1 MADINEQIC
10 KAVDII
16 VSKKLESIN
25 FDSTIIA
32 TIVDNSEAE
41 QYKYICSNG
50 SSQFVAYAKETNYKI
65 NESVYVTIPNND
77 YDQQKIIIGKYV
89 AKDAK
94 PYIFKQPFE
103 TIIDI
108 SGNLIQTNDII
119 ANSLLANNIS
129 NIEYCE
135 NLNRNEILERLSEKT
150 DNQIN
155 KNQINEELNI
165 DVLKLLLQFIEDGE
179 LKNQNFKD
187 IFNSE
192 QSAEEQ
198 ENIIEQLLNRDNILE
213 QLYKKTDITKD
224 YLLEYENGSYIVA
237 MWDSSMW
244 MSKDLHPLKDP
255 KKWMYIP

>member
-16 VSKKLESIN
+16 VSKKLENIN

-32 TIVDNSEAE
+32 TIVDNSEAK

-94 PYIFKQPFE
+94 PYVFKQPFE

-108 SGNLIQTNDII
+108 SGNLIQTNNTI
-119 ANSLLANNIS
+119 ANGLLANNIS

-135 NLNRNEILERLSEKT
+135 NLNRNEILERLFEKT

-155 KNQINEELNI
+155 KDQINEELNI
-165 DVLKLLLQFIEDGE
+165 DILKLLLQFIEDGE
-179 LKNQNFKD
+179 LNQNFENT
-187 IFNSE
+187 FNSE

-198 ENIIEQLLNRDNILE
+198 KKIIEELLQIYESVLLWE
-213 QLYKKTDITKD
+213 QDFEEGY
-224 YLLEYENGSYIVA
+224 A
-237 MWDSSMW
+237 
-244 MSKDLHPLKDP
+244 
-255 KKWMYIP
+255 